1 MRKAHPLKRIGLID
15 NLSPLAIGQPARA
28 VTAAQVM
35 AMTGGNTGNLAYVG
49 GVRGLL
55 GNPIERLQWGEDP
68 DSVRA
73 RFDQVVICCANQ
85 IGAHVDLSGW
95 ADNLSRWQLPVTLLG
110 LGAQSENF
118 SVMPK
123 VPSGTKRFLGRVK
136 ELAPSTHPNTA
147 TRGDFTARVLAD
159 LGHEATP
166 ICCPSLF
173 LSPEMGLGK
182 RVLAGQRQ
190 QAFERVAVA
199 AGNPWHGPSS
209 RLEPALV
216 DVVEQYQG
224 RYILQ
229 HPLGMLQIALG
240 ERENVSAALMSRF
253 IEVYGRRFD
262 IDSLFDWYGQHAQYF
277 LDLAAWCEA
286 LSAYDGV
293 IGPRYHGIALG
304 VQSGIPGC
312 VIAIDS
318 RTEEMCISSAL
329 KHVKSKALTDPTA
342 SDLVETIRWS
352 ADDASRFDSNRQA
365 KAAQFM
371 AFLTHNELAPSA
383 ALTAMTRG

>member
-1 MRKAHPLKRIGLID
+1 MKRIGLID
-15 NLSPLAIGQPARA
+15 NLNPLGSDRQPDAL
-28 VTAAQVM
+28 TAAEVM
-35 AMTGGNTGNLAYVG
+35 AVTGGNTGNLAFVG
-49 GVRGLL
+49 GARGLL
-55 GNPIERLQWGEDP
+55 ANPIERLTWGENP

-95 ADNLSRWQLPVTLLG
+95 ADNLDRWQLPVTLLG

-123 VPSGTKRFLGRVK
+123 VPAGTKRFLGTVK
-136 ELAPSTHPNTA
+136 ELAPGAKPNTA

-159 LGHEATP
+159 LGHEATA

-173 LSPEMGLGK
+173 LSSEMDLGK

-190 QAFERVAVA
+190 KAFERVAVA
-199 AGNPWHGPSS
+199 AGNPWHGPSA

-224 RYILQ
+224 SYILQ
-229 HPLGMLQIALG
+229 HPLGMLQLARG
-240 ERENVSAALMSRF
+240 ERANVSAALMSRF

-262 IDSLFDWYGQHAQYF
+262 IDSLFDWYGRHAQYF
-277 LDLAAWCEA
+277 LDLNAWIEA
-286 LSAYDGV
+286 LSTFDGA
-293 IGPRYHGIALG
+293 IGPRYHGIALAI
-304 VQSGIPGC
+304 QAGIPGC

-329 KHVKSKALTDPTA
+329 KYVKSKALVDPTA
-342 SDLVETIRWS
+342 SDLVDAIRWTEQ
-352 ADDASRFDSNRQA
+352 DASRFDSNRQS
-365 KAAQFM
+365 KAVQFLE
-371 AFLTHNELAPSA
+371 FLAHNQLEPSA
-383 ALTAMTRG
+383 ALTTIAHG